1 MQPPTNECSC
11 DRRMPHSVEF
21 VIIGSKIELQCRICN
36 GTIKWWNE
44 ETNKIIP
51 FRRSWYDD
59 DEDCSEMR

>member
-1 MQPPTNECSC
+1 MPPPTNECSC

-21 VIIGSKIELQCRICN
+21 VIIGSKIELQCCICN
-36 GTIKWWNE
+36 GTIKWWDE

-51 FRRSWYDD
+51 FRRSWS